1 MYLNTKLTKFFVLP
15 LIYASVCMLIYAF
28 APYVKAAP
36 LKLVFSVNSPGSA
49 PYLYYDEKQQK
60 YNGVVTDFFHQL
72 IEDKLLEIEY
82 LDSNRIRSEK
92 FLYEGSA
99 DIFLSSRS
107 WLSNPEKVL
116 ISDSLLA
123 HRSFLYGMNE
133 FSSDFELRNLS
144 KKRICTRRGY
154 HYPVLEPLFASKAL
168 ARADS
173 SSQST
178 MIDMLIRGRC
188 DYAIFNEHNASYLIL
203 SDKFCDRK
211 FFKSPQAIS
220 SVDIAFILGAELVAP
235 LQLINQHLKSFKA
248 NNQQQRSLAFH
259 TLQTPSC

>member
-1 MYLNTKLTKFFVLP
+1 LTDACLFKFNQDCSITIPILAIANS
-15 LIYASVCMLIYAF
+15 LIWFC
-28 APYVKAAP
+28 
-36 LKLVFSVNSPGSA
+36 VNSPGSA
-49 PYLYYDEKQQK
+49 PYLYYDEKQKK

-92 FLYEGSA
+92 FLYEGTA

-133 FSSDFELRNLS
+133 FPSDFELRNLS

-220 SVDIAFILGAELVAP
+220 SVDIAFILGAELVAS

-259 TLQTPSC
+259 TLQKKPNC